1 MSSDLPSSRIDT
13 ILARLG
19 LGQPVRAGALAREF
33 GVSEDAIRRDLR
45 SLAAEGLCRR
55 VYGGAL
61 PVVEGATPMMARVGE
76 DVQRKQVLADAA
88 LRFVEPGSF
97 VFVDNGSSNLALVE
111 RLPLQLDLAIATS
124 SVAIAAAVQHR
135 DAIDLL
141 VIGGM
146 IDRLVGGAV
155 DGTALEAIARL
166 NIDLCVLGACAVSAE
181 EGVSAY
187 DPADAVFKR
196 TLFARSRRTI
206 VLATNDK
213 LGRHAPHRVCDVDAL
228 AQIVVEHDADTD
240 IVRDLTEAGATIA
253 RAASQAQP

>member
-13 ILARLG
+13 ILARLAS
-19 LGQPVRAGALAREF
+19 GQPVRAGALAREF

-61 PVVEGATPMMARVGE
+61 PIVEGATPMAARVGE
-76 DVQRKQVLADAA
+76 DVQRKQMLADAA

-111 RLPLQLDLAIATS
+111 RLPPQLDLAIATS
-124 SVAIAAAVQHR
+124 SVTIAAAVQHR

-181 EGVSAY
+181 GASV
-187 DPADAVFKR
+187 R
-196 TLFARSRRTI
+196 TTPPTPFSNARWSRGAAGRSSLRRTTSS
-206 VLATNDK
+206 VDTPRTACVASM
-213 LGRHAPHRVCDVDAL
+213 RSHRSSSSTTPMPTSCA
-228 AQIVVEHDADTD
+228 I
-240 IVRDLTEAGATIA
+240 
-253 RAASQAQP
+253 

>member
-1 MSSDLPSSRIDT
+1 MSSDLPSSRIDA
-13 ILARLG
+13 ILARLAS
-19 LGQPVRAGALAREF
+19 GQPVRAGALAREF

-61 PVVEGATPMMARVGE
+61 PIVEGATPMAARVGE

-88 LRFVEPGSF
+88 LRFLEPGSF

-111 RLPLQLDLAIATS
+111 RLPPQLDLAIATS
-124 SVAIAAAVQHR
+124 SVTIAAAVQHR

-155 DGTALEAIARL
+155 DGMALEAIARL

-181 EGVSAY
+181 GGVSAY

-196 TLFARSRRTI
+196 ALVARSRRTI

-213 LGRHAPHRVCDVDAL
+213 LGRHAPHRVCGIDAL
-228 AQIVVEHDADTD
+228 AQIVVEHDADAD

-253 RAASQAQP
+253 RAAPQAQP